1 MIPEESSLRYTNRKK
16 QVILHT
22 ENVVWLAVYTIFDIM
37 KHIREKELIATRNQM
52 IQRISDPQSLCFL
65 TVMFLALRECTLLP
79 GLYQLASVAMTK
91 HHDQRHVVEG

>member
-65 TVMFLALRECTLLP
+65 TVMFLALRDKQEDPTEP
-79 GLYQLASVAMTK
+79 KSREESEPQLK
-91 HHDQRHVVEG
+91 K